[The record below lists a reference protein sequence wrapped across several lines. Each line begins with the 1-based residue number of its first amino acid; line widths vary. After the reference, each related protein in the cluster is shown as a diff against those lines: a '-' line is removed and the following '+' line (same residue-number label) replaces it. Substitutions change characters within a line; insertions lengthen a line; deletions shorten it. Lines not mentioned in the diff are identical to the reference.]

1 MSKIQENEVINDL
14 INDINNNSN
23 NINNICSSVSN
34 KNVCLAAVKYTTI
47 GRAYIDIQNNKIVIL
62 ITEEENNIK
71 KTSAYTRCC
80 KTTKNG
86 EDFCH
91 IHCNQMKRNERSLKR
106 FDTDIVP
113 IDCNDNTRRKATL
126 DDDYFENMGKRG
138 ANKKN
143 SPTDKD
149 LLDILSDPKYKNI
162 VKILIHKD
170 KKKLSN
176 LLDFATNLLDGITDN
191 KSIKS
196 KENKKKSDNI
206 NDLINSIK
214 GDDYETVVSSEDN
227 ISLSSEE
234 EANYL
239 KIYSIDD
246 KEFYLDTNTFEI
258 YKSEDESDNG
268 TCIINIGILKE
279 SSYEYHNIIYEDKL
293 YAIVQEEIIKK
304 RGKIYLSLI
313 NNVIFDKNM
322 NYIGDLTKISDNE
335 YKYDFSNEI

>member
-1 MSKIQENEVINDL
+1 
-14 INDINNNSN
+14 
-23 NINNICSSVSN
+23 
-34 KNVCLAAVKYTTI
+34 
-47 GRAYIDIQNNKIVIL
+47 
-62 ITEEENNIK
+62 
-71 KTSAYTRCC
+71 
-80 KTTKNG
+80 
-86 EDFCH
+86 
-91 IHCNQMKRNERSLKR
+91 
-106 FDTDIVP
+106 
-113 IDCNDNTRRKATL
+113 
-126 DDDYFENMGKRG
+126 MGKRG

-293 YAIVQEEIIKK
+293 YAIVQEETIKK

-322 NYIGDLTKISDNE
+322 NCIGDLTKISDNE
-335 YKYDFSNEI
+335 YKYDFSDEI